1 MDNGS
6 PEKRGIGEGQRL
18 GPVGRWLLVAAG
30 SASLGLGVL
39 GIFLPVLPT
48 TPFLLLAAFC
58 YARSSQRL
66 YDWLLSTRRLGPY
79 IRTWRENKAIPLR
92 LKIWT
97 LTLMATFITVS
108 AVFFVEA
115 LWLRILLGVIGVSV
129 GIHILRIPT
138 LR

>member
-6 PEKRGIGEGQRL
+6 PEKMPHGEERGL
-18 GPVGRWLLVAAG
+18 GPVARWLLLAG
-30 SASLGLGVL
+30 GTLSLGLGVL

-58 YARSSQRL
+58 YARSSQCL
-66 YDWLLSTRRLGPY
+66 YDRLLGTRHLGPY
-79 IRTWRENKAIPLR
+79 IRTWHEKKAIPLR
-92 LKIWT
+92 LKIWV
-97 LTLMATFITVS
+97 LTLMTLTIAVT

-115 LWLRILLGVIGVSV
+115 LWLRILLGVILVSV

-138 LR
+138 IR

>member
-6 PEKRGIGEGQRL
+6 PEKMPHGEKQGL
-18 GPVGRWLLVAAG
+18 GPVARWFLMAG
-30 SASLGLGVL
+30 GTLSLGLGVL

-66 YDWLLSTRRLGPY
+66 YDWLLGTRRLGPY
-79 IRTWRENKAIPLR
+79 IRTWREKKGIPLR
-92 LKIWT
+92 FKIAV
-97 LTLMATFITVS
+97 LILMTATIVVS

-138 LR
+138 IR

>member
-1 MDNGS
+1 MNNGS
-6 PEKRGIGEGQRL
+6 PEKRSIGEGQRL
-18 GPVGRWLLVAAG
+18 GPVGRWLLVAGG

-58 YARSSQRL
+58 YARSSRRL
-66 YDWLLSTRRLGPY
+66 YDWLLNTRRLGPY
-79 IRTWRENKAIPLR
+79 IRTWREKKAIPLS

-97 LTLMATFITVS
+97 LTLMTVFITVS

-115 LWLRILLGVIGVSV
+115 IWLRILLGVILVTV

>member
-6 PEKRGIGEGQRL
+6 PEKRGIEEGQRL
-18 GPVGRWLLVAAG
+18 GPVRRWLLVTAG
-30 SASLGLGVL
+30 SVSLGLGVL
-39 GIFLPVLPT
+39 GIFMPVLPT

-66 YDWLLSTRRLGPY
+66 YDWLLGTRHLGPY
-79 IRTWRENKAIPLR
+79 IRTWREKKAIPLR
-92 LKIWT
+92 LKIWV
-97 LTLMATFITVS
+97 LTLMTLTITLTV
-108 AVFFVEA
+108 VFFVEA

-138 LR
+138 IR

>member
-1 MDNGS
+1 MPYG
-6 PEKRGIGEGQRL
+6 EKRGL

-30 SASLGLGVL
+30 SVSLGLGVL

-66 YDWLLSTRRLGPY
+66 YDWLLNTRHLGPY
-79 IRTWRENKAIPLR
+79 IRTWREKKAIPLR
-92 LKIWT
+92 FKVFVLV
-97 LTLMATFITVS
+97 LMTVFIVIS

-115 LWLRILLGVIGVSV
+115 LWLRILLGVILVAVS
-129 GIHILRIPT
+129 IHILRIPT